1 MSTILGYNITN
12 LPFYSQGY
20 TLGPLGYTGPMGR
33 LGNIGF
39 TGFTGY
45 TGYTGYTG
53 AQGRQGSTGTTGYIG
68 YTGTQGRQG
77 STGITGYTGPMG
89 YTGAPASSALTGK
102 LGVTGTTGVTG
113 YTGLLGNTGNTGST
127 GPQIINNQFVVAG
140 GTGTNNSLVYSTN
153 GINWKSCKNP
163 PLSTSGDNVC
173 SVLGY
178 NGIIWVAAGSAIT
191 THLNNTGITAKYSIL
206 YSRDAVNWVTANLQA
221 SNTPAINL
229 QGFTNIAW
237 NGSSFILTGWY
248 GSAYSSPDGINWTV
262 ISYFNQSSFGNG
274 SWAVEWLGN
283 KWIVAAATNG
293 NTSIYTAPDLTN
305 WTLTQGNI
313 YGNFWVVTCLV
324 YNGIILIIGATS
336 NNTTSLQYCTNINT
350 PTFTPSPSGSAIFST
365 GCYGVAWNG
374 YMWVAVGS
382 GTANSAYSYNG
393 INWTAN
399 NISFFSICR
408 TISWNGEIWTSGGT
422 PTSTTSLVYSLDG
435 INWYANTTNLLGT
448 CCSMRSGILLPYT
461 NQIISPTGPA
471 GYTGA
476 PGSSI
481 TGATGPTGPITVNNQ
496 FAVAGGTGTNVLSY
510 SYNGISWTPVVSS
523 TSLMNVCNCIC
534 YNGSIFVAGGGRLA
548 GAADAQPLLYSYNGV
563 NWVSSGF
570 LATSVASIAWNGT
583 RFVTAGSINIPGGF
597 CFSSNGINWTR
608 ITSVFDVNKYICFGV
623 IWVGNQWVMVGQS
636 TQPTVY
642 TILTTTNGNEA
653 NWTVV
658 NNNLPSTP
666 ICVVWN
672 GDLLVFGLNNGII
685 YTAKNTVTP
694 NTAFTLTATNA
705 TAGGIF
711 NSCNNIAF
719 NGIIWV
725 AVGSGTNS
733 IATSNDGFVWSGRGT
748 TMFTTGNTIAWNGE
762 TWIAGGT
769 GGSNTVAYSLDGIN
783 WYGKGTS
790 VFSTSCIGMCS
801 GILLPYTKQ
810 FTSPT
815 GPAGVIGHTGATG
828 PLFINNTFVFAGG
841 TGANNLSYSTN
852 GYTWNR
858 TTGVTP
864 NGGPICFNGSMFVSV
879 GGING
884 PNGINISYS
893 YNGIN
898 WFQPP
903 SNPFASTK
911 NYNISWNGKLFLTTG
926 GGGANSFYSS
936 NGITWNSS
944 GTAGQLDNMSGD
956 AVWLGDRWFLV
967 GSGAGSASYL
977 TATTG
982 NNDWSGR
989 NSLGASAYP
998 STVGWNGS
1006 ILLVG
1011 FVNGHIFYATT
1022 LFTFVQTTS
1031 PFTTSCNKFAWNGSN
1046 MWVAVG
1052 TGTNSIAYS
1061 TDGIIWTGIGS
1072 SIFSTGYSVVWNGE
1086 MWIAGG
1092 TGGASAIAYSID
1104 GKIWRHGQTGIFTT
1118 CYGMCSGIV
1127 QPYNVQKEPYINKIT
1142 NSILI
1147 QQVPS
1152 IRNQSTYTIS
1162 IGRNSGN
1169 LSQQTFAIA
1178 IGNNCGNISQGGSS
1192 IAIGN
1197 SSGFTNQFSNSI
1209 SIGFQAGNLNQNSNS
1224 IAIGYNAGYSNQQG
1238 YATAI
1243 GFNTGGYSQGSYSVA
1258 IGHGAGQT
1266 NQAANSI
1273 CINAT
1278 SAILNSTTNGTYISP
1293 LRMANTSLFTTLPN
1307 ALVYDISRNEI
1318 GYSTL
1323 TTTPGKTFVIQ
1334 HPIDEDK
1341 YLVHACIE
1349 SPNTDLLYRGCGE
1362 INSSLKTIIE
1372 LPEYAKKIGF
1382 NWSIN
1387 VQCNDTINPL
1397 GVSYKLVK
1405 EGKFIVTSPNEC
1417 TFSWS
1422 IYGQRLNFDVEP
1434 LKESINIKGDGP
1446 YKWIE

>member
-20 TLGPLGYTGPMGR
+20 TLGPLGYTGPMGK

-53 AQGRQGSTGTTGYIG
+53 AQGRQGSTGYTG
-68 YTGTQGRQG
+68 YTGYTGVQGRQG

-102 LGVTGTTGVTG
+102 LGITGITGVTG
-113 YTGLLGNTGNTGST
+113 YTGLLGNTGNTGPT
-127 GPQIINNQFVVAG
+127 GPIIINNQFVVAG
-140 GTGTNNSLVYSTN
+140 GNGTNNILSYSYN
-153 GINWKSCKNP
+153 GINWFPAISST
-163 PLSTSGDNVC
+163 PLLLDYC
-173 SVLGY
+173 SAICYNGSIFVAGGGNGGNKPLIYSY
-178 NGIIWVAAGSAIT
+178 NGINWFRSSTNATNVGAI
-191 THLNNTGITAKYSIL
+191 G
-206 YSRDAVNWVTANLQA
+206 
-221 SNTPAINL
+221 
-229 QGFTNIAW
+229 W
-237 NGSSFILTGWY
+237 NGSIFFTAGDIAALEGFFY
-248 GSAYSSPDGINWTV
+248 SPDGITWTQNRTGLSRGYD
-262 ISYFNQSSFGNG
+262 II
-274 SWAVEWLGN
+274 WLGN
-283 KWIVAAATNG
+283 QWIMVGDSNYC
-293 NTSIYTAPDLTN
+293 TSITGIGVPWSNNITLSGSPRCLGWNGILILFGFLNGEIRTAFNNVTPNTPF
-305 WTLTQGNI
+305 TLTTTNAI
-313 YGNFWVVTCLV
+313 A
-324 YNGIILIIGATS
+324 NGI
-336 NNTTSLQYCTNINT
+336 
-350 PTFTPSPSGSAIFST
+350 FSACNRI
-365 GCYGVAWNG
+365 AWNG

-382 GTANSAYSYNG
+382 GNNSIATSTNG
-393 INWTAN
+393 IIWTGRSATMFTTGN
-399 NISFFSICR
+399 
-408 TISWNGEIWTSGGT
+408 TIVWNGEIWIAGGT
-422 PTSTTSLVYSLDG
+422 GGSNTVAYSLDG
-435 INWYANTTNLLGT
+435 INWYGKATSVFSTSCIGM
-448 CCSMRSGILLPYT
+448 CSGILLPYT
-461 NQIISPTGPA
+461 NQIISPTGPP

-481 TGATGPTGPITVNNQ
+481 TGATGATGPITVNNQ
-496 FAVAGGTGTNVLSY
+496 FTVAGGNGTNVLSY
-510 SYNGISWTPVVSS
+510 SYNGISWYPVVSS
-523 TSLMNVCNCIC
+523 TSLLNVCNCIC
-534 YNGSIFVAGGGRLA
+534 YNGSIFVAGGGQLA
-548 GAADAQPLLYSYNGV
+548 GGADARPLLYSYNGV
-563 NWVSSGF
+563 NWFSSGF
-570 LATSVASIAWNGT
+570 SATSVASIAWNGT
-583 RFVTAGSINIPGGF
+583 RFVTAGSINTPGGF
-597 CFSSNGINWTR
+597 CYSSNGINWTR
-608 ITSVFDVNKYICFGV
+608 ITSVFDVNRYICFGV

-642 TILTTTNGNEA
+642 TILTTTNGDEA
-653 NWTVV
+653 NWRVV
-658 NNNLPSTP
+658 NNLVATP
-666 ICVVWN
+666 ICVAWN

-705 TAGGIF
+705 IANGIF
-711 NSCNNIAF
+711 NRCNNIAL

-733 IATSNDGFVWSGRGT
+733 IATSNDGIIWTGRGA

-762 TWIAGGT
+762 IWIAGGI

-790 VFSTSCIGMCS
+790 VFSTSCIGICS

-810 FTSPT
+810 TISPT
-815 GPAGVIGHTGATG
+815 GPTGVIGATGATG
-828 PLFINNTFVFAGG
+828 PLTINNTFVFAGG
-841 TGANNLSYSTN
+841 TGANTLSYSTN
-852 GYTWNR
+852 GYTWAR

-864 NGGPICFNGSMFVSV
+864 NGGPICFNGNMFVSV

-884 PNGINISYS
+884 PSDINISYS

-903 SNPFASTK
+903 TNSFNSTK

-926 GGGANSFYSS
+926 GGGANSFYSP

-944 GTAGQLDNMSGD
+944 GTADRLDNMSGD
-956 AVWLGDRWFLV
+956 AVWIGDRWFLV
-967 GSGAGSASYL
+967 GSGTGTPSYL

-989 NSLGASAYP
+989 TSLGASAYP
-998 STVGWNGS
+998 NTVGWNGS
-1006 ILLVG
+1006 TLLVG

-1022 LFTFVQTTS
+1022 LFTFIQTTS
-1031 PFTTSCNKFAWNGSN
+1031 PFTTSCNKFAWNGTN

-1072 SIFSTGYSVVWNGE
+1072 SIFSIGYSVVWNGE

-1092 TGGASAIAYSID
+1092 TGGTSAIAYSID
-1104 GKIWRHGQTGIFTT
+1104 GKIWRYGTTGIFTS
-1118 CYGMCSGIV
+1118 CYGMCSGII

-1152 IRNQSTYTIS
+1152 IRNQSTYTVS

-1178 IGNNCGNISQGGSS
+1178 IGNNCGNFSQGGNS

-1197 SSGFTNQFSNSI
+1197 NSGFTNQFSNSI
-1209 SIGFQAGNLNQNSNS
+1209 SIGFEAGYLNQKSNS

-1238 YATAI
+1238 YATSI
-1243 GFNTGGYSQGSYSVA
+1243 GFNAGGYSQGLYSVA

-1278 SAILNSTTNGTYISP
+1278 SVILNPATNGTYISP
-1293 LRMANTSLFTTLPN
+1293 VRMANTTLFTTLPN

-1323 TTTPGKTFVIQ
+1323 ATTPGKTFVIQ
-1334 HPIDEDK
+1334 HPIEEDK

-1362 INSSLKTIIE
+1362 INSSLKTIVE

-1382 NWSIN
+1382 NWTIN
-1387 VQCNDTINPL
+1387 VQCNDICNPL
-1397 GVSYKLVK
+1397 GVSYKLAK
-1405 EGKFIVTSPNEC
+1405 EGKFIVKSPNEC
-1417 TFSWS
+1417 KFSWS

-1446 YKWIE
+1446 YKWVE